1 MRRNGHVDI
10 LTYRNGTFRFDLVR
24 SSLAFVHFTE
34 QGDVPIRT
42 VRDMQSTGTATVS
55 KSSESTPRQ
64 KRTATRI
71 KYPCSTEIDWLRRGV
86 CDEKQAQSGKQ
97 N

>member
-1 MRRNGHVDI
+1 MRRNGHIDI
-10 LTYRNGTFRFDLVR
+10 LTYRNGTFRFDLIR

-55 KSSESTPRQ
+55 KSSESTAWQKCALTWVKHPR
-64 KRTATRI
+64 AA
-71 KYPCSTEIDWLRRGV
+71 EIDWL
-86 CDEKQAQSGKQ
+86 C
-97 N
+97 

>member
-55 KSSESTPRQ
+55 KSSKSTAWKKRALTRVKHPR
-64 KRTATRI
+64 AA
-71 KYPCSTEIDWLRRGV
+71 EIDWLSRGV
-86 CDEKQAQSGKQ
+86 CDEK
-97 N
+97 